1 MTTEDKMNTD
11 DKMNSDDAAP
21 FDTDRMVRLIASL
34 LLSRKGEDVVLLK
47 MDEVLPLTDYFVIAT
62 ARNSRHIRAL
72 RDVVERG
79 LKDKKI
85 LPMNRSPKES
95 KSWILL
101 DYGDVV
107 VHLFQPESRDFYDLE
122 NLWADAGDVPL
133 DDLPEVPAD
142 DYDPDL

>member
-1 MTTEDKMNTD
+1 MTNK
-11 DKMNSDDAAP
+11 DDAAP
-21 FDTDRMVRLIASL
+21 LDTDRMARLVASL

-62 ARNSRHIRAL
+62 ARNSRHVKAL

-79 LKDKKI
+79 LKAYRI
-85 LPMNRSPKES
+85 LPLNRSPKEA
-95 KSWILL
+95 KTWILL

-107 VHLFQPESRDFYDLE
+107 VHIFQPEARDFYDLE
-122 NLWADAGDVPL
+122 NLWGDAEDIPL
-133 DDLPEVPAD
+133 ENLPEVPAD